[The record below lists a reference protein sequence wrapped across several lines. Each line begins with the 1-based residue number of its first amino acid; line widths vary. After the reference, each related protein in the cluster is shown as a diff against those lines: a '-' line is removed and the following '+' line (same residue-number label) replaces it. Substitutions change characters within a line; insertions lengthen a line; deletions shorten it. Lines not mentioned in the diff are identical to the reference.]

1 MEQNKVLMI
10 VISVAVFLAAIV
22 GVGVALLYP
31 RSEDGST
38 TVAARGIQ
46 EFDPIEYV
54 RQPEAEPLTPA
65 EETEEPVIIVYG
77 ADDTETQVEVPEK
90 TEPGVVPT
98 PETYEPT
105 GTTQESGVEEPT
117 ARTEPR
123 TFGPS
128 PAAVSSPVEES
139 VSETAPSRR
148 TTEYWIQLIASP
160 SRDRVEQAREYLEEN
175 SLGGRITTREVEGT
189 TYYRLRVGP
198 YEYREEAE
206 KFLDWIHDGEIFT
219 DAYISEEYPAI

>member
-31 RSEDGST
+31 RSADET
-38 TVAARGIQ
+38 TPVATRGVQ

-54 RQPEAEPLTPA
+54 RQPEAEPLTPI
-65 EETEEPVIIVYG
+65 EEPEEPVIIVYG
-77 ADDTETQVEVPEK
+77 AEESTSVDPVVPESSVPATSRRPEPPV
-90 TEPGVVPT
+90 TE
-98 PETYEPT
+98 
-105 GTTQESGVEEPT
+105 
-117 ARTEPR
+117 EPR

-128 PAAVSSPVEES
+128 RTAATPTTPTASTTSTAPQARDEVRESSP
-139 VSETAPSRR
+139 AQR

-175 SLGGRITTREVEGT
+175 SLGGRITTRDVDGT

-206 KFLDWIHDGEIFT
+206 KFLDWIHQGELFT
-219 DAYISEEYPAI
+219 DAYISEEYPLL